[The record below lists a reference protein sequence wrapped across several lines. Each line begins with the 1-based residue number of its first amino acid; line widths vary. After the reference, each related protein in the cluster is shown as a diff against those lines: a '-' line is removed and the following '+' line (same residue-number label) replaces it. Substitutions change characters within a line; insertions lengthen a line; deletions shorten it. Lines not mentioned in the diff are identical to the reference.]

1 MAASVVVM
9 AGDHVDHTRPL
20 GRARPPFL
28 AAQHEALG
36 LPLRYG
42 RDTGWGGAGAGLS
55 DSEGAENSTA
65 GERGQVALAH
75 GRIAE
80 TQNWPHAEAIVEAN
94 ESGQREVNGTELAQ
108 SPKVFLVVEAEQA
121 TLFSGYLHAKQA
133 AVAEV
138 ERHVGRDAASL
149 VYQARM
155 DTAAGVV
162 AQPFGHRLAAVR
174 RRRKRNLNQFMRHGP
189 LLAAR
194 LLASTRSR
202 PPPTAASASRENRA
216 RARPCRCGSAFV
228 ARAGRARRTTDASA
242 AGSALI
248 RVRSRAASGRHRA
261 PAVAVQSSLAVQ
273 PQRRQRSSQSAR
285 DRWYCRLLT
294 SNVRR
299 FARGASRPAG
309 QRPGRQIQDRRCH
322 RADRRPCGARP
333 RRG

>member
-138 ERHVGRDAASL
+138 ERHGGRGGGVGGL
-149 VYQARM
+149 
-155 DTAAGVV
+155 
-162 AQPFGHRLAAVR
+162 
-174 RRRKRNLNQFMRHGP
+174 
-189 LLAAR
+189 
-194 LLASTRSR
+194 
-202 PPPTAASASRENRA
+202 
-216 RARPCRCGSAFV
+216 
-228 ARAGRARRTTDASA
+228 
-242 AGSALI
+242 
-248 RVRSRAASGRHRA
+248 SGGNG
-261 PAVAVQSSLAVQ
+261 
-273 PQRRQRSSQSAR
+273 
-285 DRWYCRLLT
+285 W
-294 SNVRR
+294 
-299 FARGASRPAG
+299 GGGGSRPAIRPSLGCG
-309 QRPGRQIQDRRCH
+309 QTEAQAQFEPVHATWAAPCCPAASQHQVSAT
-322 RADRRPCGARP
+322 ADRSVCVAVKPSWRAALSVR
-333 RRG
+333 